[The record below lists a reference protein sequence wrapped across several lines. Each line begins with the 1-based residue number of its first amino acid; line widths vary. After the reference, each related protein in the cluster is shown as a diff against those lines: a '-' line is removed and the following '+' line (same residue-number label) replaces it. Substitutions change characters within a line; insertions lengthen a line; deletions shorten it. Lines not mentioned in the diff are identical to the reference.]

1 MHVAVMATLTK
12 IPKAVSVC
20 KVKCHR
26 GLSKSGLRDGTVFFS
41 FNFFDLCIC
50 QTSGRCAVG
59 GMSSSATWGF
69 GFFFGPPSR

>member
-26 GLSKSGLRDGTVFFS
+26 GLSKSGLRDGTVFF
-41 FNFFDLCIC
+41 FF
-50 QTSGRCAVG
+50 Q
-59 GMSSSATWGF
+59 
-69 GFFFGPPSR
+69 FF